1 MGGFSTKATIMRTFS
16 FILIRII
23 SHWVPCSEAF
33 SIDAVKPVV
42 LNQEGGS
49 VKRDLSD
56 NSSHQISY
64 TTVGKDPT
72 NVMLTVS
79 VMPIPSFELQFEIP
93 AESSDSSDLQA
104 LLEQLKP
111 ITAKHLI
118 ISFKDFLDGN
128 NKFENTF
135 HSVELYSSIHLFESK
150 ETGNLRRY
158 VKDARVTYT
167 GYAYFH
173 LIEPRSR
180 NVDED
185 TVSAMVSLA
194 FNTDGEEKY
203 VQALEDT
210 LDSKS
215 GSIELLRSQTGI
227 DIYGSEGIGSPDGLS
242 GNNVSSS
249 SSFGALLG
257 AVVFLVFS
265 TLAVLGASLVYYKG
279 GKRTRDKSED
289 KSDNKETSSE
299 RSFESTSVEIID
311 DDVFT
316 DEPASNTS
324 CKKLDPLPECN
335 LEQRHNLHGSKL
347 RGSRKQK
354 RSNRRRKPPIGSLR
368 SLDSIPEV
376 EQSDSNCDESTDED
390 EAGLEL
396 STENFQSGHSA
407 FGSPRDVSDLSF
419 LQLQSS
425 GKVSCHTSPTEKY
438 EVERE
443 LAEETEYSI
452 TNLFAAMSA
461 QRNSRLSQVSGVEAA
476 TDESSSQIPNTVA

>member
-1 MGGFSTKATIMRTFS
+1 MRTFS

-23 SHWVPCSEAF
+23 SHWLPCSEAF
-33 SIDAVKPVV
+33 SIDTVKPVV

-56 NSSHQISY
+56 NSSHQIRY
-64 TTVGKDPT
+64 TTVDKDST
-72 NVMLTVS
+72 DVMLTIS
-79 VMPIPSFELQFEIP
+79 VLPIPSFELQFEIP

-128 NKFENTF
+128 SKFENTF
-135 HSVELYSSIHLFESK
+135 HSIELYSSIHSFEFR

-158 VKDARVTYT
+158 MKDARVTYT

-257 AVVFLVFS
+257 ALVFLVFS

-289 KSDNKETSSE
+289 KSDNEETGSE
-299 RSFESTSVEIID
+299 RSFESKSGEIIGMHVKGD
-311 DDVFT
+311 DDMFT
-316 DEPASNTS
+316 DEPASITS
-324 CKKLDPLPECN
+324 RKFLDPLPECN
-335 LEQRHNLHGSKL
+335 LEQRHNLHRSKL
-347 RGSRKQK
+347 RGPSKQK

-390 EAGLEL
+390 EAGVEL
-396 STENFQSGHSA
+396 STENRQSDHST
-407 FGSPRDVSDLSF
+407 FGSPRDVSNLSF

-425 GKVSCHTSPTEKY
+425 GNVTCHTSPTEKY

-443 LAEETEYSI
+443 LAEETENSI
-452 TNLFAAMSA
+452 SNLFAAMSA
-461 QRNSRLSQVSGVEAA
+461 QRNSRLSQVSGVEEAA
-476 TDESSSQIPNTVA
+476 GESSSEIPSTVA